1 MEKFSVK
8 KPFTVLVGVVMVL
21 LLGFVALSHMQT
33 NLLPDISTPYLMVV
47 TVYPGASPER
57 VESEVSDVMENALGT
72 VAGVDTITA
81 TSAENYSLLLMKF
94 SEGTDMNS
102 TMVKVSNKVDQT
114 VSSLPSSCLTPSIIE
129 YSMNMNAFMTVAIS
143 REGSDVYDLSD
154 FVSSTLVPYVER
166 KGGVSSV
173 SANGLIEKMV
183 QVQLSQSK
191 IDVINEKLL
200 ETIDVQLAAAHEQL
214 EAAQA
219 QIEAGRKEYEK
230 QLKNYGDMVSD
241 TVMAQMG
248 TEVGAAVT
256 TVRDKAQ
263 ALLDSVNQLIA
274 VVNEPEIQQAL
285 IEVRDGLQH
294 VVDQF
299 NETGMRDIDALISII
314 GELRD
319 ITDKLTVALQ
329 QLQNRLN
336 LETGA
341 DGSTA
346 EDLAGN
352 LEVQQ
357 SMSTIYKTLE
367 DTIKAMDNVPELM
380 NTFSQ
385 ALGSYS
391 SQQLSAYMKFT
402 EAREMLNNYQTQY
415 DEANAQYEA
424 AKNAEA
430 EARRAYLAA
439 HSAASASGE
448 GAALDAMTEELARK
462 KSALDA
468 AARRA
473 AGAEA
478 AANKVTAL
486 LQSLGRGGFAIEKT
500 LWPEALRAETL
511 SGLTDAL
518 SGVEKPLEEQY
529 FAARQA
535 VADLLREQGAKRAEL
550 DAVSGGK
557 WVYPHGD
564 AATRVRDAVNAE
576 LQSRGMTPDAK
587 IFCELLAVE
596 DESWQDCVE
605 ACLGDRRFDI
615 LVPPAHYAAAKSA
628 FVALKDKV
636 GPISLLD
643 TPGIR
648 KANRRTDKIAPDS
661 LAAQVTSENPL
672 AAQYAE
678 TILGR
683 IVCCDTPD
691 TLEQYPDSA
700 TRDLLR
706 HHPFR
711 LERLRAPQRYIGLDA
726 RRTRAEALTAELEAL
741 AERRRTAE
749 QTEKTL
755 KAAYDQYQNALR
767 GKTLEELGA
776 LWDSRA
782 ALTAAR
788 QAYTAQ
794 EQQLADCRENP
805 MLQQLYKEEEA
816 REKAWDAARA
826 AVEQV
831 GGDIRVCQ
839 KQLASCEAERKKA
852 VETAQTS
859 ADAANAFFAKYPL
872 LEPLARER
880 WAALSGPDKAKPDRA
895 VAQAAEKAQTKL
907 DEALQLYLT
916 GTLEPAQKAYN
927 ERYVCDYPLGLA
939 GVEQYRTQYES
950 LVRIDLERYAA
961 RLEQAQKDCKDRF
974 RKDILFRMKDDIFNA
989 RRQFRELNKVMEQLT
1004 YGEEVYRFEL
1014 EPSRDP
1020 QLAAFYQVIVDKGN
1034 QQMTD
1039 SDSLDNIAATADP
1052 VYERQVDE
1060 LMEKIMADVDENTR
1074 ARQEGR
1080 RPEGVTLSDYVDYR
1094 TYLDYD
1100 IKVTNTVSGQQAD
1113 LSRVSRDSSGGE
1125 NQAPFYVAI
1134 CASLLQIYQK
1144 SENSIRLVLLD
1155 EAFSKMTSD
1164 RIRPMMELF
1173 RRLQLQV
1180 LLISTVEKSTA
1191 IQPYCDITY
1200 SIVRHG
1206 DANAIAPFY
1215 RLMPPAPE
1223 AEEAQKEHEDE

>member
-1 MEKFSVK
+1 MIELKRLKLINWHNFENVTFDCARLTYMIGVNAVGKTTILDAIRYCLTTNRNFNALGNKKSGRTLQGSVHAK
-8 KPFTVLVGVVMVL
+8 QRGENAYRRPGRTVAYIGIEFWDTVKRCPFVIAV
-21 LLGFVALSHMQT
+21 
-33 NLLPDISTPYLMVV
+33 
-47 TVYPGASPER
+47 R
-57 VESEVSDVMENALGT
+57 VESEGPMQELHPGDQTWYLSEDGCTLEQLPFLDPRTGAPSAKEDFKPAVGRLSYTRSPSEARDRICRALGIGR
-72 VAGVDTITA
+72 ASSPLGK
-81 TSAENYSLLLMKF
+81 KF
-94 SEGTDMNS
+94 
-102 TMVKVSNKVDQT
+102 
-114 VSSLPSSCLTPSIIE
+114 
-129 YSMNMNAFMTVAIS
+129 
-143 REGSDVYDLSD
+143 
-154 FVSSTLVPYVER
+154 
-166 KGGVSSV
+166 
-173 SANGLIEKMV
+173 
-183 QVQLSQSK
+183 
-191 IDVINEKLL
+191 NE
-200 ETIDVQLAAAHEQL
+200 VF
-214 EAAQA
+214 
-219 QIEAGRKEYEK
+219 
-230 QLKNYGDMVSD
+230 
-241 TVMAQMG
+241 QMG
-248 TEVGAAVT
+248 TSMDEIPNFREFLYQYILPQPELDLDALQGDRVELENLHAVLAEAQTRADALSEIVNAGREAAEKETTALVNRGAA
-256 TVRDKAQ
+256 
-263 ALLDSVNQLIA
+263 LLARAAADAGEDATWQSHLDAGSRQL
-274 VVNEPEIQQAL
+274 ESL
-285 IEVRDGLQH
+285 
-294 VVDQF
+294 
-299 NETGMRDIDALISII
+299 
-314 GELRD
+314 
-319 ITDKLTVALQ
+319 
-329 QLQNRLN
+329 
-336 LETGA
+336 
-341 DGSTA
+341 
-346 EDLAGN
+346 
-352 LEVQQ
+352 
-357 SMSTIYKTLE
+357 
-367 DTIKAMDNVPELM
+367 
-380 NTFSQ
+380 
-385 ALGSYS
+385 
-391 SQQLSAYMKFT
+391 
-402 EAREMLNNYQTQY
+402 
-415 DEANAQYEA
+415 NAQYEA
-424 AKNAEA
+424 AKNAET

-448 GAALDAMTEELARK
+448 GAALDVLTEELAKK

-468 AARRA
+468 ANRRKADTEA
-473 AGAEA
+473 AGV
-478 AANKVTAL
+478 KITAL
-486 LQSLGRGGFAIEKT
+486 LQALARSGLTVEKT
-500 LWPEALRAETL
+500 LWPGAVTAETL
-511 SGLTDAL
+511 PGLTEAL
-518 SGVEKPLEEQY
+518 SALEKPLEEQY
-529 FAARQA
+529 LAARQA
-535 VADLLREQGAKRAEL
+535 SAELRKEQSAKRTEL
-550 DAVSGGK
+550 DSVSGGK

-564 AATRVRDAVNAE
+564 AATKVRDAVNAE
-576 LQSRGMTPDAK
+576 LKSRGMTPDAK
-587 IFCELLAVE
+587 IFCELLAVA

-648 KANRRTDKIAPDS
+648 KANRNTDTTPPDS

-672 AAQYAE
+672 AAQYAD
-678 TILGR
+678 TILRR

-691 TLEQYPDSA
+691 TLENYPDSA

-711 LERLRAPQRYIGLDA
+711 LERLRTPQRYIGLDA
-726 RRTRAEALTAELEAL
+726 RRTRAEALKTELEAL
-741 AERRRTAE
+741 AERTRAAD

-755 KAAYDQYQNALR
+755 KTAYDQYQSALR
-767 GKTLEELGA
+767 GKTLDELAA
-776 LWDSRA
+776 LWESRA
-782 ALTAAR
+782 AAEAA
-788 QAYTAQ
+788 QAAYTAQ
-794 EQQLADCRENP
+794 AQQLADCRENP
-805 MLQQLYKEEEA
+805 MLQELYKEEEA

-852 VETAQTS
+852 VDTAKTS
-859 ADAANAFFAKYPL
+859 AEAAESFFAKYPL

-880 WAALSGPDKAKPDRA
+880 WEQLEKADPQNAKSPRAA
-895 VAQAAEKAQTKL
+895 AQAAEKAQPKL
-907 DEALQLYLT
+907 DESLQLYLT

-939 GVEQYRTQYES
+939 GVEQYRAQYDS

-1100 IKVTNTVSGQQAD
+1100 IKVTNTVSGQQAY

-1215 RLMPPAPE
+1215 RLTPPAE
-1223 AEEAQKEHEDE
+1223 FAETADAEKENDHE

>member
-1 MEKFSVK
+1 MIELKRLKLINWHNFENVTFDCARLTYMIGVNAVGKTTILDAIRYCLTTNRNFNALGNKKSGRTLQGSVHAK
-8 KPFTVLVGVVMVL
+8 QRGENAYRRPGRTVAYIGIEFWDTVKRCPFVIAV
-21 LLGFVALSHMQT
+21 
-33 NLLPDISTPYLMVV
+33 
-47 TVYPGASPER
+47 R
-57 VESEVSDVMENALGT
+57 VESEGPMQELHPGDQTWYLSEDGCTLEQLPFIDPRTGAPSAKEDFKPAVGRLSYTRSPSEARDRICRALGIGR
-72 VAGVDTITA
+72 ASSPLGK
-81 TSAENYSLLLMKF
+81 KF
-94 SEGTDMNS
+94 
-102 TMVKVSNKVDQT
+102 
-114 VSSLPSSCLTPSIIE
+114 
-129 YSMNMNAFMTVAIS
+129 
-143 REGSDVYDLSD
+143 
-154 FVSSTLVPYVER
+154 
-166 KGGVSSV
+166 
-173 SANGLIEKMV
+173 
-183 QVQLSQSK
+183 
-191 IDVINEKLL
+191 NE
-200 ETIDVQLAAAHEQL
+200 VF
-214 EAAQA
+214 
-219 QIEAGRKEYEK
+219 
-230 QLKNYGDMVSD
+230 
-241 TVMAQMG
+241 QMG
-248 TEVGAAVT
+248 TSMDEIPNFREFLYQYILPQPELDLDALQGDRVELENLHAVLAEAQTRADALSEIVNAGREAAEKETTALVNRGAA
-256 TVRDKAQ
+256 
-263 ALLDSVNQLIA
+263 LLARAAADAGEDATWQSHLDAGARQL
-274 VVNEPEIQQAL
+274 ESL
-285 IEVRDGLQH
+285 
-294 VVDQF
+294 
-299 NETGMRDIDALISII
+299 
-314 GELRD
+314 
-319 ITDKLTVALQ
+319 
-329 QLQNRLN
+329 
-336 LETGA
+336 
-341 DGSTA
+341 
-346 EDLAGN
+346 
-352 LEVQQ
+352 
-357 SMSTIYKTLE
+357 
-367 DTIKAMDNVPELM
+367 
-380 NTFSQ
+380 
-385 ALGSYS
+385 
-391 SQQLSAYMKFT
+391 
-402 EAREMLNNYQTQY
+402 
-415 DEANAQYEA
+415 NAQYEA
-424 AKNAEA
+424 AKNAET

-448 GAALDAMTEELARK
+448 GAALDAMTEELAKK

-468 AARRA
+468 ANRRKA
-473 AGAEA
+473 DTEEA
-478 AANKVTAL
+478 AVKITAL
-486 LQSLGRGGFAIEKT
+486 LQALARSGLTVEKT
-500 LWPEALRAETL
+500 LWPGAVTAETL
-511 SGLTDAL
+511 PGLTEAL
-518 SGVEKPLEEQY
+518 SNLEKPLEEQY
-529 FAARQA
+529 LAARQA
-535 VADLLREQGAKRAEL
+535 SAELRKEQSAKRAEL

-564 AATRVRDAVNAE
+564 AATKVRDAVNAE
-576 LQSRGMTPDAK
+576 LKSRGMTPDAK
-587 IFCELLAVE
+587 IFCELLAVA

-648 KANRRTDKIAPDS
+648 KANRNTDTTPPDS

-672 AAQYAE
+672 AAQYAD
-678 TILGR
+678 TILRR

-691 TLEQYPDSA
+691 TLENYPDSA

-711 LERLRAPQRYIGLDA
+711 LERLRTPQRYIGLDA
-726 RRTRAEALTAELEAL
+726 RRTRAEALKTELEAL
-741 AERRRTAE
+741 AERTRAAD

-755 KAAYDQYQNALR
+755 KTAYDQYQSALR
-767 GKTLEELGA
+767 GKTLDELAA
-776 LWDSRA
+776 LWESRA
-782 ALTAAR
+782 AAEAA
-788 QAYTAQ
+788 QAAYTAQ
-794 EQQLADCRENP
+794 AQQLADCRENP
-805 MLQQLYKEEEA
+805 MLQELYKEEEA

-852 VETAQTS
+852 VETAKTS
-859 ADAANAFFAKYPL
+859 ADAAESFFAKYPL

-880 WAALSGPDKAKPDRA
+880 WEQLEKADPQNAKSPRAA
-895 VAQAAEKAQTKL
+895 AQAAEKAQPKL
-907 DEALQLYLT
+907 DESLQLYLT

-939 GVEQYRTQYES
+939 GVEQYRAQYDS

-1100 IKVTNTVSGQQAD
+1100 IKVTNTVSGQQAY

-1215 RLMPPAPE
+1215 RLTPPAE
-1223 AEEAQKEHEDE
+1223 LAETGDAEKENDHE